1 MKSRKFFTLLVLVAG
16 FITLS
21 SCKGQAKNNETENS
35 TETTGKETAAP
46 VHINKADF
54 LKKVYNFE
62 ASPNEWKYLGNK
74 PAIIDFYADWC
85 GPCKMIAPSLDQLA
99 KEYAGKIDIYK
110 VDVDKETE
118 LATAFGIQGIPALL
132 YIPMEGTPQMLQGA
146 QPKEVLKEKIET
158 ILLNLNSATL

>member
-35 TETTGKETAAP
+35 TETTEKDVAAP

-118 LATAFGIQGIPALL
+118 LATAFGIKGIPALL
-132 YIPMEGTPQMLQGA
+132 YIPMEGAPQMLQGA

-158 ILLNLNSATL
+158 ILLKK